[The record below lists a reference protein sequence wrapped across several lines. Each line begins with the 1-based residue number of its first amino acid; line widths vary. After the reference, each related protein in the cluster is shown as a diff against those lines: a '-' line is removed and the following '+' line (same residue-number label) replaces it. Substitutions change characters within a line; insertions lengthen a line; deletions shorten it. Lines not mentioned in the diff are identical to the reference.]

1 MTPWLRTLGLGTGG
15 LLLVLGTAP
24 APVSYASS
32 APSAPS
38 ALMVAPPAASYAV
51 DPLPAESRAGSG
63 AGVGRQR
70 PGRQAVPGEEAP
82 GIRTEMDPGVPE
94 VPDIPVGPET
104 GVDADVGADVGPEP
118 SRHAAPSSS
127 SSEPVWRVFSLG
139 SGLVLIGLGLGLAFL
154 GLRVRRG

>member
-32 APSAPS
+32 AP
-38 ALMVAPPAASYAV
+38 PAASYAV
-51 DPLPAESRAGSG
+51 EPLPAESRAGSG

-94 VPDIPVGPET
+94 VPDIPVAPET
-104 GVDADVGADVGPEP
+104 DVDVGVRPDVVPEP
-118 SRHAAPSSS
+118 SRHA
-127 SSEPVWRVFSLG
+127 
-139 SGLVLIGLGLGLAFL
+139 
-154 GLRVRRG
+154 

>member
-1 MTPWLRTLGLGTGG
+1 MTPWLRTLSTGG

-24 APVSYASS
+24 APVSYASP
-32 APSAPS
+32 ALS

-51 DPLPAESRAGSG
+51 EPLPVESRAGSG

-82 GIRTEMDPGVPE
+82 AIRTELDPGVPE
-94 VPDIPVGPET
+94 VPDIPVRPEPD
-104 GVDADVGADVGPEP
+104 VDTDVGPDVRPEP
-118 SRHAAPSSS
+118 SQHAAPPPS
-127 SSEPVWRVFSLG
+127 SSEPVWHGFSLG

>member
-1 MTPWLRTLGLGTGG
+1 
-15 LLLVLGTAP
+15 
-24 APVSYASS
+24 
-32 APSAPS
+32 
-38 ALMVAPPAASYAV
+38 
-51 DPLPAESRAGSG
+51 
-63 AGVGRQR
+63 
-70 PGRQAVPGEEAP
+70 
-82 GIRTEMDPGVPE
+82 MDPGVPE

-104 GVDADVGADVGPEP
+104 GADVGVGSDVEREP